1 MSVTESLDAFRSR
14 RRLRMRRHRRRA
26 YIRSVQLLPSLATL
40 GNAVCGF
47 GAMYVVTMG
56 SDAAHVGTDPVMVMF
71 SNHRFLVACYLILL
85 AMVFDALDGRL
96 ARWARHT
103 TDFGGQLDSMADV
116 ISFGAAPAMI
126 ALALFKDLFNDQVPG
141 LPWMLSR
148 AVWAIGAI
156 YMSCAAIRLARF
168 NVSNEHGEQHHM
180 SFLGL
185 PSPGAAAAV
194 VGLVLIQQDL
204 YLEWQHSSHPV
215 LRGLVVFTTSLLPPV
230 VLASGL
236 LMTSGFRFPHLI
248 NKYLRGRRT
257 FGRLI
262 FALIL
267 VGLLVTAHRY
277 TIGVAAIGYAIS
289 APVWWVWLRWRS
301 RGGRPVTAPET

>member
-1 MSVTESLDAFRSR
+1 
-14 RRLRMRRHRRRA
+14 
-26 YIRSVQLLPSLATL
+26 
-40 GNAVCGF
+40 
-47 GAMYVVTMG
+47 
-56 SDAAHVGTDPVMVMF
+56 MV
-71 SNHRFLVACYLILL
+71 
-85 AMVFDALDGRL
+85 
-96 ARWARHT
+96 
-103 TDFGGQLDSMADV
+103 
-116 ISFGAAPAMI
+116 
-126 ALALFKDLFNDQVPG
+126 
-141 LPWMLSR
+141 SR

-156 YMSCAAIRLARF
+156 YMCCAAIRLARF

-194 VGLVLIQQDL
+194 IGLVLIQQDL
-204 YLEWQHSSHPV
+204 FLEWSRNGNNL
-215 LRGLVVFTTSLLPPV
+215 LRGLVVFTTSLLPPL

-236 LMTSGFRFPHLI
+236 LMTSGFRYPHLV

-277 TIGVAAIGYAIS
+277 TIGIAAILYALS
-289 APVWWVWLRWRS
+289 APTWWLWLRWRL
-301 RGGRPVTAPET
+301 RGTRGFDVLSGPSPPGEGPERHAALCGQPPSQ